1 MPVRHERPAK
11 ASMANDVVL
20 DLRDTGHPVRVADIS
35 KVLCSRDHPNKP
47 ENLRCYI
54 CGEFM
59 LGPQQALHRVN
70 FLRSPPPP
78 PRALDGRAGERRSD
92 LRS

>member
-1 MPVRHERPAK
+1 MPVRHEPPAT
-11 ASMANDVVL
+11 SRTDEVVV
-20 DLRDTGHPVRVADIS
+20 DLRDTDRRVRVTGIS
-35 KVLCSRDHPNKP
+35 KVVCSRDHPNKP

-59 LGPQQALHRVN
+59 LGPEQALHRVK

-78 PRALDGRAGERRSD
+78 PPALEHRR
-92 LRS
+92 R

>member
-1 MPVRHERPAK
+1 MPFRQEPHATPTMTNE
-11 ASMANDVVL
+11 VVV
-20 DLRDTGHPVRVADIS
+20 DLRDTDRRVADIS

-59 LGPQQALHRVN
+59 LGPQQALHRLN
-70 FLRSPPPP
+70 LLRSPAPP
-78 PRALDGRAGERRSD
+78 PRALDSRGW
-92 LRS
+92 

>member
-1 MPVRHERPAK
+1 MPVRHERPAEP
-11 ASMANDVVL
+11 STTNVV
-20 DLRDTGHPVRVADIS
+20 DLRDTGRPVRVAETS

-70 FLRSPPPP
+70 FLRSPPSPSG
-78 PRALDGRAGERRSD
+78 AASD
-92 LRS
+92 SRTR

>member
-1 MPVRHERPAK
+1 MSVRHERPAK
-11 ASMANDVVL
+11 LSMTNEAVI
-20 DLRDTGHPVRVADIS
+20 DLRDTERPVRAADRS

-59 LGPQQALHRVN
+59 LGPEQALHRVE

-78 PRALDGRAGERRSD
+78 PRVVDTRRRSPW
-92 LRS
+92 